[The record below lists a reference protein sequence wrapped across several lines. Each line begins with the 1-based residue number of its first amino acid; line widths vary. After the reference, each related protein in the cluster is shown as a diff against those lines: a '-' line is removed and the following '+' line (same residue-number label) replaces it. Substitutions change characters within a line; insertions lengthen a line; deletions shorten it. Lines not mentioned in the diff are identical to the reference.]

1 VAKIAYLKV
10 EAHVLRLQA
19 SDFVRQF
26 FGHLLGPANEEIL
39 QDRFPS
45 DRVSR
50 SSAVG
55 RRRERALRTQAT
67 KGSDCRARK
76 KRHNAAQKASEVSGG
91 YASMGR
97 LKVLIVGGGIGG
109 ITAMLALRQR
119 GIEAQ
124 LFEQA
129 AAFGQVGAGLQVS
142 SNAACILIR
151 LGLGEALKRVATYPD
166 GRDYRGWDTGERLYY
181 TPLGQKAEA
190 HFGSP
195 YYAAHR
201 AELLDVLLS
210 GLGKQGVQLGSRIER
225 IEQDQNSVSLTL
237 AGGSTVQGDILIGAD
252 GIHSM
257 VRTQLF
263 GKELPRYTGNVA
275 WRGLVPAER
284 VAHLDL
290 GSVVGV
296 WMGPNRSIVQYY
308 VSAGKTFNWIGISRS
323 SQPAQESWLAEGK
336 TEDILAEYDGW
347 HSTIRTI
354 IAETPK
360 VLRQALYDREPLPDW
375 RVGRVVLMGDAA
387 HPMMPFYAQGGAQSI
402 EDAYVLAG
410 CIAEGQDRP
419 LEALARF
426 VRMRQPRTAWM
437 QGLARREE
445 ELYQMN
451 DAAAIRAR
459 NDRMRTNRIPET
471 ATFPPEQE
479 RLYGYDAEVELRK
492 SA

>member
-1 VAKIAYLKV
+1 MA
-10 EAHVLRLQA
+10 
-19 SDFVRQF
+19 
-26 FGHLLGPANEEIL
+26 
-39 QDRFPS
+39 
-45 DRVSR
+45 
-50 SSAVG
+50 
-55 RRRERALRTQAT
+55 
-67 KGSDCRARK
+67 
-76 KRHNAAQKASEVSGG
+76 
-91 YASMGR
+91 R
-97 LKVLIVGGGIGG
+97 LKVLIAGGGIGG
-109 ITAMLALRQR
+109 ITAMLALRRR
-119 GIEAQ
+119 GIDVQ

-142 SNAACILIR
+142 SNAARILLK

-210 GLGKQGVQLGSRIER
+210 GLGDHGFRLGSRVER
-225 IEQDQNSVSLTL
+225 FDQDQSGVSLTL
-237 AGGSTVQGDILIGAD
+237 ADGSTAQGDILIGAD
-252 GIHSM
+252 GIHST
-257 VRTQLF
+257 VRAQLF

-323 SQPAQESWLAEGK
+323 SQPAQESWLAEGR
-336 TEDILAEYDGW
+336 TEDALAEYDGW
-347 HSTIRTI
+347 HSTIRKI

-360 VLRQALYDREPLPDW
+360 VLRQALFDREPLPDW
-375 RVGRVVLMGDAA
+375 QVGRVVLMGDAA

-410 CIAEGQDRP
+410 CIAEAQDRP
-419 LEALARF
+419 PDALARF
-426 VRMRQPRTAWM
+426 VRMRLPRTAWM

-451 DAAAIRAR
+451 DAVAIRAR
-459 NDRMRTNRIPET
+459 NDHMRTNRVPET

-479 RLYGYDAEVELRK
+479 RLYGYDAEIELRK
-492 SA
+492 SI

>member
-1 VAKIAYLKV
+1 
-10 EAHVLRLQA
+10 
-19 SDFVRQF
+19 
-26 FGHLLGPANEEIL
+26 
-39 QDRFPS
+39 
-45 DRVSR
+45 
-50 SSAVG
+50 
-55 RRRERALRTQAT
+55 
-67 KGSDCRARK
+67 
-76 KRHNAAQKASEVSGG
+76 
-91 YASMGR
+91 M
-97 LKVLIVGGGIGG
+97 KVLVVGGGIGG
-109 ITAMLALRQR
+109 ITTVLALRQR
-119 GIEAQ
+119 GIDVQ
-124 LFEQA
+124 LYEQA
-129 AAFGQVGAGLQVS
+129 AAFGQVGAGIQVS
-142 SNAACILIR
+142 SNAARILLK
-151 LGLGEALKRVATYPD
+151 LGLGEALRQVATYPE

-210 GLGKQGVQLGSRIER
+210 GLGQHGFKLGSRVQR
-225 IEQDQNSVSLTL
+225 LDQDANGVTLTL
-237 AGGSTVQGDILIGAD
+237 SDGETAHGDILIGAD
-252 GIHSM
+252 GIHST
-257 VRTQLF
+257 VRAQLF

-284 VAHLDL
+284 VTHLDL

-308 VSAGKTFNWIGISRS
+308 VSAGRTFNWIGISRS
-323 SQPAQESWLAEGK
+323 SEPARESWLAEGK
-336 TEDILAEYDGW
+336 VEEALADYDGW

-354 IAETPK
+354 IGATPR

-375 RVGRVVLMGDAA
+375 QVGRIVLIGDAA

-410 CIAEGQDRP
+410 CIAEDQHKP
-419 LEALARF
+419 VEALARF

-445 ELYQMN
+445 ELYQTN
-451 DAAAIRAR
+451 DAATIKAR
-459 NDRMRTNRIPET
+459 NEKMRAYRTPEV

>member
-1 VAKIAYLKV
+1 MP
-10 EAHVLRLQA
+10 
-19 SDFVRQF
+19 
-26 FGHLLGPANEEIL
+26 G
-39 QDRFPS
+39 
-45 DRVSR
+45 
-50 SSAVG
+50 
-55 RRRERALRTQAT
+55 
-67 KGSDCRARK
+67 
-76 KRHNAAQKASEVSGG
+76 
-91 YASMGR
+91 
-97 LKVLIVGGGIGG
+97 LKVLVVGGGIGG
-109 ITAMLALRQR
+109 ITAVLALRQR
-119 GIEAQ
+119 GVDVQ

-142 SNAACILIR
+142 SNAAKILRR
-151 LGLGEALKRVATYPD
+151 LGLGDELKKVATYPD
-166 GRDYRGWDTGERLYY
+166 GRDYRGWDTAERLYY

-201 AELLDVLLS
+201 AELLDVLLT
-210 GLGKQGVQLGSRIER
+210 GLTDRTGITMGSRVER
-225 IEQDQNSVSLTL
+225 IDQDTKGVTLTL
-237 AGGSTVQGDILIGAD
+237 ADGATAHGDILIGAD
-252 GIHSM
+252 GIHSTI
-257 VRTQLF
+257 RGQLF

-323 SQPAQESWLAEGK
+323 SEPARESWLAEGK
-336 TEDILAEYDGW
+336 VEDALAEYDGW
-347 HSTIRTI
+347 HPTIRTI

-375 RVGRVVLMGDAA
+375 QVGRVVLMGDAA

-410 CIAEGQDRP
+410 CIAEGQDKP

-426 VRMRQPRTAWM
+426 VKMRQPRTAWM

-451 DAAAIRAR
+451 DAATIKAR
-459 NDRMRTNRIPET
+459 NEKMRSNRVPET

>member
-1 VAKIAYLKV
+1 
-10 EAHVLRLQA
+10 
-19 SDFVRQF
+19 
-26 FGHLLGPANEEIL
+26 
-39 QDRFPS
+39 
-45 DRVSR
+45 
-50 SSAVG
+50 
-55 RRRERALRTQAT
+55 
-67 KGSDCRARK
+67 
-76 KRHNAAQKASEVSGG
+76 
-91 YASMGR
+91 M
-97 LKVLIVGGGIGG
+97 
-109 ITAMLALRQR
+109 
-119 GIEAQ
+119 Q

-142 SNAACILIR
+142 SNAARILLK
-151 LGLGEALKRVATYPD
+151 LGLGDALKRVATYPE
-166 GRDYRGWDTGERLYY
+166 GRDYRGWDTGERLYF

-190 HFGSP
+190 HFRAP

-210 GLGKQGVQLGSRIER
+210 GL
-225 IEQDQNSVSLTL
+225 DQNGVNLGARVAHVDQDANGVTLTL
-237 AGGSTVQGDILIGAD
+237 ANGQTAHGDILIGAD
-252 GIHSM
+252 GIHST
-257 VRTQLF
+257 VRAQLF

-323 SQPAQESWLAEGK
+323 SEPARESWLAEGRV
-336 TEDILAEYDGW
+336 EDALAEYDGW
-347 HSTIRTI
+347 HGTIRTM
-354 IAETPK
+354 IAATPK

-375 RVGRVVLMGDAA
+375 QVGRIVLIGDAA

-410 CIAEGQDRP
+410 CIAEAQDRP
-419 LEALARF
+419 LDALARF

-445 ELYQMN
+445 ELYQTN
-451 DAAAIRAR
+451 DAAAIKAR
-459 NDRMRTNRIPET
+459 NEKMRANRSPET
-471 ATFPPEQE
+471 ATFPPEQV